1 MFERFTER
9 ARQVVVLAQEEARI
23 LKHNY
28 IGTEHILLG
37 LLREEEGLAARV
49 LESLDITVERVRAQV
64 VRIVGSGEEVT
75 SGQIPFTPRA
85 KKVLEL
91 ALREALSL
99 GHNYIGTEHILLGL
113 VRENEGVAA
122 RILLDFDA
130 DSEKIR
136 NEVIRML
143 SGPGGRQRS
152 GSGSGSGAQG
162 EGKKSS
168 KLLDQFGR
176 NLTKLASEGKL
187 DPVVGRETEVERI
200 MQILSRRQK
209 NNPVLIGEPG
219 VGKTAVVEGL
229 AQRITSGE
237 VPELLK
243 NKQIYTLDLAALVAG
258 SKYRGEFEERLKKV
272 MKEITQR
279 GDIILFID
287 ELHNLVGAGAAEGAI
302 DAASILKPALA
313 RGELQTIGA
322 TTLDEYRKYL
332 ERDSA
337 LERRFQQ
344 IKVDQPSTEETV
356 QVLKGLRDRYEAHH
370 HVGITDEALEAAA
383 ELADRYISDRF
394 LPDKAIDLID
404 EAASRARIKSMTAP
418 PVYKELEEEIETTRR
433 DKEAAIEAQEF
444 EKAANLR
451 DSERQLTNKK
461 RDLEE
466 QWRSGESG
474 ERPEIGEEEIAD
486 IVSMWTGIPVF
497 KLTEAETQK
506 LIRMEDELHKRVI
519 GQQAAIEAVS
529 KAIRR
534 SRAGLKD
541 PKRPT
546 GSFIFLGPSG
556 VGKTELGRTLAEFL
570 FGDEEAMVRI
580 DMSEYMEKHSVSRL
594 VGSPP
599 GYIGYDEGGQ
609 LTEAVRR
616 KPYSVLLLD
625 EIEKAHPDVFNI
637 LLQILEDGWL
647 TDSQGRKVDFRN
659 TIIIMTSNIGA
670 SEIAKNT
677 GIGFTISDDEGGV
690 TYDDMKTRIMGDL
703 KKVFRPEFLN
713 RIDEVIVFHK
723 LAKAEIREIVELL
736 MKRVRASLADR
747 ELSLNLSDD
756 AADLLVEKGWDPSM
770 GARPLRRAIQRYIED
785 PLADLALSSN
795 LRARLHRRGRPRP
808 LRRPGEGSRHQGHQ
822 ARAQARGGGCR
833 RRGRAARTRPPR
845 SRAPA
850 ATRTRRRCRTTPRS
864 CRTCRTL
871 RRSRRPAT
879 RTSRRRFG
887 LPAGRG
893 IGRPWPGRGPS
904 GVVLRSWP
912 GWRCAARPRRSAAEP
927 VFEKLKVPTVGG
939 AEINVEVMRPAGK
952 RVPVILT
959 YSPYNTLNEG
969 SGQNLADDAI
979 GQRYLDRGTAARWPT
994 CSAPAA
1000 PRAAG
1005 TTAAGRA
1012 AVGRRRGERPG
1023 REGLEQRPGGHD
1035 RRLLRRHHRHDDRGP
1050 RPRRA
1055 GPEGDRADRGHQP
1068 LVRLRLRRRR
1078 ALPGQLRGADRRGLR
1093 HAAGV
1098 RLRLRPHAAQRPH
1111 RPQARWTR
1119 CWTAPTR
1126 AAPPSTRSRATTA
1139 RRTTTTSGPSA
1150 TTAATRRDPRG
1161 RAGGQRLAGL
1171 QRQAGGGRGPVPR
1184 AARRAPQAAV
1194 HVPGLAREPRCR
1206 ELAAAAGPLL
1216 RPHPAGQAQRH
1227 RARARGA
1234 VRGPLGRLRQHRL
1247 HRRHGVAAAGHP

>member
-9 ARQVVVLAQEEARI
+9 ARQVVVLAQEEART

-143 SGPGGRQRS
+143 SGPGGRRQ
-152 GSGSGSGAQG
+152 GSGSGGGGGAQAQG

-176 NLTKLASEGKL
+176 NLTKLAAEGKL
-187 DPVVGRETEVERI
+187 DPVVGRETEIERI
-200 MQILSRRQK
+200 MQILSRRTK

-229 AQRITSGE
+229 AQRITNSD

-243 NKQIYTLDLAALVAG
+243 GKQIYTLDLAALVAG

-313 RGELQTIGA
+313 RGELQTVGA

-344 IKVDQPSTEETV
+344 IRVDQPSTEET
-356 QVLKGLRDRYEAHH
+356 QQILKGLRDRYEQHH
-370 HVGITDEALEAAA
+370 KVNITDEALAAA
-383 ELADRYISDRF
+383 ADLSDRYISDRF

-404 EAASRARIKSMTAP
+404 EAASRMRIKSMTSP
-418 PVYKELEEEIETTRR
+418 PVYRELEEEIETTRR
-433 DKEAAIEAQEF
+433 QKESSIEAQEF

-451 DSERQLTNKK
+451 DKERRLTQKK
-461 RDLEE
+461 RELEE
-466 QWRSGESG
+466 QWEAGESS
-474 ERPEIGEEEIAD
+474 ERPSIGEEEIAD

-506 LIRMEDELHKRVI
+506 LMRMEDELHKRVI
-519 GQQAAIEAVS
+519 GQHAAVEVIS

-556 VGKTELGRTLAEFL
+556 VGKTELARTLAEFL
-570 FGDEEAMVRI
+570 FGDEDAMIRI
-580 DMSEYMEKHSVSRL
+580 DMSEYMEKHAVSRL

-637 LLQILEDGWL
+637 LLQILEDGRL
-647 TDSQGRKVDFRN
+647 TDAQGRTVDFRHA
-659 TIIIMTSNIGA
+659 IVIMTSNIGA
-670 SEIAKNT
+670 NEIARNT
-677 GIGFTISDDEGGV
+677 PLGFAVSDDETGM
-690 TYDDMKTRIMGDL
+690 TYDDMKNRIMGEL

-713 RIDEVIVFHK
+713 RIDDVVVFHK
-723 LAKAEIREIVELL
+723 LQKDEIKTIVDLLLHRIRESMAE
-736 MKRVRASLADR
+736 R
-747 ELSLNLSDD
+747 ELQLELSD
-756 AADLLVEKGWDPSM
+756 AAKDLLVEKGWDPSM

-785 PLADLALSSN
+785 PLADYV
-795 LRARLHRRGRPRP
+795 LRAELPPGATVMVDKGQDGVEEGLGEDEVKLTVIQPAP
-808 LRRPGEGSRHQGHQ
+808 KPTPVGVGAEGSAPEEIDEPSGALDQPALPEPPGED
-822 ARAQARGGGCR
+822 
-833 RRGRAARTRPPR
+833 
-845 SRAPA
+845 
-850 ATRTRRRCRTTPRS
+850 
-864 CRTCRTL
+864 
-871 RRSRRPAT
+871 
-879 RTSRRRFG
+879 
-887 LPAGRG
+887 
-893 IGRPWPGRGPS
+893 
-904 GVVLRSWP
+904 V
-912 GWRCAARPRRSAAEP
+912 
-927 VFEKLKVPTVGG
+927 
-939 AEINVEVMRPAGK
+939 
-952 RVPVILT
+952 
-959 YSPYNTLNEG
+959 
-969 SGQNLADDAI
+969 
-979 GQRYLDRGTAARWPT
+979 
-994 CSAPAA
+994 
-1000 PRAAG
+1000 
-1005 TTAAGRA
+1005 
-1012 AVGRRRGERPG
+1012 
-1023 REGLEQRPGGHD
+1023 
-1035 RRLLRRHHRHDDRGP
+1035 
-1050 RPRRA
+1050 
-1055 GPEGDRADRGHQP
+1055 
-1068 LVRLRLRRRR
+1068 
-1078 ALPGQLRGADRRGLR
+1078 
-1093 HAAGV
+1093 
-1098 RLRLRPHAAQRPH
+1098 
-1111 RPQARWTR
+1111 
-1119 CWTAPTR
+1119 
-1126 AAPPSTRSRATTA
+1126 
-1139 RRTTTTSGPSA
+1139 
-1150 TTAATRRDPRG
+1150 
-1161 RAGGQRLAGL
+1161 
-1171 QRQAGGGRGPVPR
+1171 
-1184 AARRAPQAAV
+1184 
-1194 HVPGLAREPRCR
+1194 
-1206 ELAAAAGPLL
+1206 
-1216 RPHPAGQAQRH
+1216 
-1227 RARARGA
+1227 
-1234 VRGPLGRLRQHRL
+1234 
-1247 HRRHGVAAAGHP
+1247 

>member
-9 ARQVVVLAQEEARI
+9 ARQVVVLAQEEART

-143 SGPGGRQRS
+143 SGPGGRRQGQGAGAGA
-152 GSGSGSGAQG
+152 GSGSGPGPG

-176 NLTKLASEGKL
+176 NLTKLAAEGKL
-187 DPVVGRETEVERI
+187 DPCVGRETEIERI
-200 MQILSRRQK
+200 MQILSRRTK

-229 AQRITSGE
+229 AQRITAAD

-344 IKVDQPSTEETV
+344 IRVEEPTIDQTV
-356 QVLKGLRDRYEAHH
+356 EILKGLRDRYEQHH
-370 HVGITDEALEAAA
+370 KVQITDEALRAAG
-383 ELADRYISDRF
+383 ELASRYISDRF

-404 EAASRARIKSMTAP
+404 EAASRMRIKSMTSP
-418 PVYKELEEEIETTRR
+418 PANRELEGEVESTRR

-444 EKAANLR
+444 EKAAALR
-451 DSERQLTNKK
+451 DQERKLTNRK
-461 RDLEE
+461 RELEE
-466 QWRSGESG
+466 EWEAGESG
-474 ERPEIGEEEIAD
+474 ERPSIGEEEIAD

-506 LIRMEDELHKRVI
+506 LMRMEEELHKRVI
-519 GQQAAIEAVS
+519 GQHPAVEVIS

-556 VGKTELGRTLAEFL
+556 VGKTELARTLAEFL
-570 FGDEEAMVRI
+570 FGDDDAMIRI
-580 DMSEYMEKHSVSRL
+580 DMSEYMEKHAVSRL

-637 LLQILEDGWL
+637 LLQILEDGRL
-647 TDSQGRKVDFRN
+647 TDAQGRTVDFRHA
-659 TIIIMTSNIGA
+659 IVIMTSNIGA
-670 SEIAKNT
+670 AEIARNT
-677 GIGFTISDDEGGV
+677 PLGFAVSDDETGI
-690 TYDDMKTRIMGDL
+690 TYDDMKNRIMGEL

-713 RIDEVIVFHK
+713 RIDDVIVFHK
-723 LAKAEIREIVELL
+723 LQKDEIKQIVELL
-736 MKRVRASLADR
+736 LLRIRESMAER
-747 ELSLNLSDD
+747 ELQLELTDPAKD
-756 AADLLVEKGWDPSM
+756 MLVEKGWDPSM

-785 PLADLALSSN
+785 PLADFV
-795 LRARLHRRGRPRP
+795 LREQLMPGATVVVDPAPEGEENEVRLTIVKPKKQKTPVAVGG
-808 LRRPGEGSRHQGHQ
+808 GEGDD
-822 ARAQARGGGCR
+822 
-833 RRGRAARTRPPR
+833 PE
-845 SRAPA
+845 
-850 ATRTRRRCRTTPRS
+850 
-864 CRTCRTL
+864 L
-871 RRSRRPAT
+871 
-879 RTSRRRFG
+879 
-887 LPAGRG
+887 
-893 IGRPWPGRGPS
+893 
-904 GVVLRSWP
+904 
-912 GWRCAARPRRSAAEP
+912 
-927 VFEKLKVPTVGG
+927 
-939 AEINVEVMRPAGK
+939 VEG
-952 RVPVILT
+952 
-959 YSPYNTLNEG
+959 
-969 SGQNLADDAI
+969 
-979 GQRYLDRGTAARWPT
+979 
-994 CSAPAA
+994 
-1000 PRAAG
+1000 
-1005 TTAAGRA
+1005 
-1012 AVGRRRGERPG
+1012 
-1023 REGLEQRPGGHD
+1023 
-1035 RRLLRRHHRHDDRGP
+1035 
-1050 RPRRA
+1050 
-1055 GPEGDRADRGHQP
+1055 EGDDSTPASD
-1068 LVRLRLRRRR
+1068 
-1078 ALPGQLRGADRRGLR
+1078 
-1093 HAAGV
+1093 
-1098 RLRLRPHAAQRPH
+1098 
-1111 RPQARWTR
+1111 
-1119 CWTAPTR
+1119 
-1126 AAPPSTRSRATTA
+1126 PP
-1139 RRTTTTSGPSA
+1139 P
-1150 TTAATRRDPRG
+1150 D
-1161 RAGGQRLAGL
+1161 Q
-1171 QRQAGGGRGPVPR
+1171 
-1184 AARRAPQAAV
+1184 
-1194 HVPGLAREPRCR
+1194 
-1206 ELAAAAGPLL
+1206 
-1216 RPHPAGQAQRH
+1216 
-1227 RARARGA
+1227 
-1234 VRGPLGRLRQHRL
+1234 
-1247 HRRHGVAAAGHP
+1247 